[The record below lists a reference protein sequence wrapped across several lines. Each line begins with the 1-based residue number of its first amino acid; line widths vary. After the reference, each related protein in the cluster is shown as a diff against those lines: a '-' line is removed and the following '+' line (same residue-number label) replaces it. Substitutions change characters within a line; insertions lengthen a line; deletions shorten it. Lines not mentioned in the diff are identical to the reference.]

1 MALIKCPDCQKDVSD
16 KAEKCPFCG
25 CPINPSITNSPS
37 ETSAISYSYSKP
49 APSPK
54 KIALLIVAVF
64 LVTIAI
70 IFGFV
75 LPKQKK
81 SSYQQALTL
90 LEKGNYEEG
99 QQLLLKNPN
108 YKDTQNILEEIK
120 YESCAYSAVN
130 ALKQIL
136 KNPDSVSIYTVDFY
150 GPDPSVEDS
159 SDSTT
164 VVDNDHPFIVLHY
177 AAQNGF
183 GGNTTGY
190 FTSSYNS
197 DENAYQ
203 FVGYTDKL
211 RIEDLDKTDDDYL
224 IQALTA
230 KIIEMKEENCEK
242 IGIIDIDRLNK
253 VLKNNAYTAVKIIT

>member
-75 LPKQKK
+75 LPKQKE

-99 QQLLLKNPN
+99 QQLLLKNPH

-120 YESCAYSAVN
+120 FC
-130 ALKQIL
+130 
-136 KNPDSVSIYTVDFY
+136 
-150 GPDPSVEDS
+150 
-159 SDSTT
+159 
-164 VVDNDHPFIVLHY
+164 
-177 AAQNGF
+177 
-183 GGNTTGY
+183 
-190 FTSSYNS
+190 
-197 DENAYQ
+197 
-203 FVGYTDKL
+203 
-211 RIEDLDKTDDDYL
+211 
-224 IQALTA
+224 
-230 KIIEMKEENCEK
+230 C
-242 IGIIDIDRLNK
+242 
-253 VLKNNAYTAVKIIT
+253 